1 MENFV
6 GKTVASVEYPSKY
19 ARVVLTFTDGTK
31 LLIKEV
37 GYEGELEVRVDGTVV
52 EGEEDGE

>member
-19 ARVVLTFTDGTK
+19 DRVVLTFTDGTK

-37 GYEGELEVRVDGTVV
+37 WPVHR
-52 EGEEDGE
+52 